1 MSNYILYIILL
12 LTGLV
17 GTYAVIPFFKNMLI
31 ASNVIRPNY
40 KKDMIPVSMG
50 LVFLPMIV
58 INGII
63 LAIFTTEYKNLL
75 YLFMYIFGL
84 IAMCLVGILDDIIG
98 NRDVSGLKG
107 HFKCLFKGNLT
118 TGGFKALFGGFVG
131 ILISVFGC
139 INGYLLTGP
148 RITYTLGAAK
158 TLPAALGKLSKNGSP
173 VNATLAMAVLSC
185 LYALSGQ
192 FNLLTDLSIFAVWVF
207 YTLTFIGVIKLRKDQ
222 PNLHRPYKVP
232 LYPIV
237 PIVAIAC
244 GVFVVVNQLFLSG
257 MTNTIISLG
266 GLVIT
271 LIGLPVYSYMNKKNA
286 ASESTEKAA

>member
-31 ASNVIRPNY
+31 TSNVIRPNY

-107 HFKCLFKGNLT
+107 HFKSLFKGNLT

-131 ILISVFGC
+131 VLISVAISKNIIDIG
-139 INGYLLTGP
+139 INTLIIALSTNLMNLLDLRPGRAIKVYLFLAILIFLTIAGYPKGLLLLIVPSVLVYFTHDLKAKAMMGDTGSNVLGISIGILVAMGYGLGVRVGWLVFLIFIHLLTEKYSLTK
-148 RITYTLGAAK
+148 IIEQNKFLNFIDKLG
-158 TLPAALGKLSKNGSP
+158 
-173 VNATLAMAVLSC
+173 
-185 LYALSGQ
+185 
-192 FNLLTDLSIFAVWVF
+192 
-207 YTLTFIGVIKLRKDQ
+207 R
-222 PNLHRPYKVP
+222 
-232 LYPIV
+232 
-237 PIVAIAC
+237 
-244 GVFVVVNQLFLSG
+244 
-257 MTNTIISLG
+257 
-266 GLVIT
+266 
-271 LIGLPVYSYMNKKNA
+271 
-286 ASESTEKAA
+286 